1 MTNSE
6 RRNCKKGEFVFRRG
20 EPAIELYTIVSGQ
33 VRLFGTQRGKDVTVS
48 ILEPGTFFGEMA
60 LSGHHPPRRLGA
72 GDRGHD
78 LERDPPR
85 GVEGVG
91 HRATGVAS
99 DPANGRP
106 HQ

>member
-48 ILEPGTFFGEMA
+48 ILEPGTMTWSSSSRSCAPRTRFA
-60 LSGHHPPRRLGA
+60 LSTWASFCSGVPRKDQESG
-72 GDRGHD
+72 
-78 LERDPPR
+78 PS
-85 GVEGVG
+85 EG
-91 HRATGVAS
+91 RAHGTCQV
-99 DPANGRP
+99 
-106 HQ
+106 